1 MKTLNC
7 LAVGEKVVIKN
18 IPENCRL
25 RERFCDI
32 GLIENTPVECVGESP
47 LKNPRAYLIRGAVI
61 AIRNE
66 DCNEISVVSAK
77 EDENGTY

>member
-18 IPENCRL
+18 IPEKCRL

-32 GLIENTPVECVGESP
+32 GLIENTLVECVGESP